1 MLPIEGDANISGQAP
16 IHSSRPWHD
25 LDTVPKSTAR
35 VVNYNNKKSYILCLR
50 VLDDENV
57 RRRLRTS
64 NYQSPTRDLQT
75 QDVNN
80 VCTAE
85 VVTRGMNDALSSQ
98 IDDICHVQRI
108 PRTPEFIFCLDKGDS
123 PNGWFMLY
131 LVSASVYS

>member
-1 MLPIEGDANISGQAP
+1 MCLMYALET
-16 IHSSRPWHD
+16 
-25 LDTVPKSTAR
+25 LR
-35 VVNYNNKKSYILCLR
+35 VVNYNNKKSYILCLG

-64 NYQSPTRDLQT
+64 NYQSPTRDLQSNIA

-98 IDDICHVQRI
+98 IDDIRHVQRI
-108 PRTPEFIFCLDKGDS
+108 PRIPEFIFCLDKGDS

-131 LVSASVYS
+131 LVSASDNIS